1 MKNIKKYNNKK
12 MDINE
17 LEMNI
22 NQAIS
27 KKVIFDMN
35 SERAKKRLAQMQK
48 RKDYLNETDSIKN
61 DKSTISLNETSI
73 QIEESTPTQFSN
85 KNNNPNTDL
94 NQNNI
99 NNNQNSN
106 NILLNPFSFDET
118 EKSENEISNI
128 ELNVSDLDCNIE
140 IDENDNKLKELNNVS
155 SSEYAKNFC
164 TSTSKS
170 FVHLN
175 NNLVARAAAQNEKN
189 TTSYLL
195 ALCPEILKKNN
206 NNKEVIFENYAV
218 DDAINEENE
227 VETPNKGNKTFLN
240 SDNNH
245 KKKYN
250 FKKNF
255 NNCNFDCKKNNG
267 KDLKNDTFNNLLF
280 NNVNHKKSKSG
291 ISFNNILKNHSAENK
306 KSILKKKIQNSGNNK
321 NTNNNYKKIFFDNIK
336 SPLNKSKLSKN
347 KPSSKINSS
356 REFEHLKK
364 NLIKHIPFPYSK
376 KTINPLSKRIK
387 ISNSNKSNSI
397 ILYHN
402 KSKTSFTKPFFVKIN
417 TPNTL
422 RNNYSS
428 SRVTENN
435 QIKYKINEIKKDYK
449 NSYHKKN
456 KTYGS
461 KLPIDNNQQTNN
473 YYPNNNNYQNKNFNG
488 NNSIHINN
496 NLNRSYKK
504 NLKNNKSF
512 SKLEISNKNKIISS
526 LKKMNFFSNEN
537 YSKALLALNNS
548 TSSLF
553 TILVF
558 YDSNTNKFSFR
569 GLYEINNKDS
579 NVSANKIFSS
589 SFCQSKININEIN
602 HFYTYDVKKEFVK
615 FNFQNNENK
624 KFNYNTILIF

>member
-1 MKNIKKYNNKK
+1 

-17 LEMNI
+17 LQKGFELNI

-48 RKDYLNETDSIKN
+48 RKEYLNETDSIKN

-85 KNNNPNTDL
+85 KNN
-94 NQNNI
+94 QNNSY
-99 NNNQNSN
+99 NNKNIN

-140 IDENDNKLKELNNVS
+140 IDENDNKLNELNNVS

-206 NNKEVIFENYAV
+206 NNKDFIYENYAV
-218 DDAINEENE
+218 NDAINEENE
-227 VETPNKGNKTFLN
+227 IETPNKGNHTFLN
-240 SDNNH
+240 GSNY

-255 NNCNFDCKKNNG
+255 DINFHNKNHDFKKNNNV
-267 KDLKNDTFNNLLF
+267 KDLKIDTFNKLLS
-280 NNVNHKKSKSG
+280 NHVIHKKSKSG
-291 ISFNNILKNHSAENK
+291 FSYNNILKNHSAENK
-306 KSILKKKIQNSGNNK
+306 KGILKNKFQNSGNKK
-321 NTNNNYKKIFFDNIK
+321 NININKKILFDNFK
-336 SPLNKSKLSKN
+336 SPLNKSKLSKI
-347 KPSSKINSS
+347 KPSNKINST
-356 REFEHLKK
+356 REFEYLKK
-364 NLIKHIPFPYSK
+364 NLIKNIPISHSK
-376 KTINPLSKRIK
+376 KPINPLSKRIK
-387 ISNSNKSNSI
+387 ASNSNKSNSI
-397 ILYHN
+397 ILHHN
-402 KSKTSFTKPFFVKIN
+402 KSKTSFTKPFFVKLN
-417 TPNTL
+417 TSNTL

-435 QIKYKINEIKKDYK
+435 QIKNQTNEIKKEYK
-449 NSYHKKN
+449 NTYHKKN

-461 KLPIDNNQQTNN
+461 KLPLD
-473 YYPNNNNYQNKNFNG
+473 NNNNNKNNYFSNNHNYQNNNINE
-488 NNSIHINN
+488 NNSNHINN
-496 NLNRSYKK
+496 NLNHSYKK
-504 NLKNNKSF
+504 NLIKNKSL

-526 LKKMNFFSNEN
+526 LKKINFFSNEN

-548 TSSLF
+548 TCSLF

-558 YDSNTNKFSFR
+558 YDNNTNKFSFR
-569 GLYEINNKDS
+569 GLYEIISKDG
-579 NVSANKIFSS
+579 NISANKIFSS
-589 SFCQSKININEIN
+589 SFCQTKININDIN

>member
-1 MKNIKKYNNKK
+1 

-48 RKDYLNETDSIKN
+48 RKEYLNETDSIKN
-61 DKSTISLNETSI
+61 DKSTFSLNETSV
-73 QIEESTPTQFSN
+73 QIEESTPTQLSN
-85 KNNNPNTDL
+85 KNNNQNTEL

-99 NNNQNSN
+99 NNNQNMN

-206 NNKEVIFENYAV
+206 NNKDVIFENYGV

-227 VETPNKGNKTFLN
+227 NETPNKGNNTFFN
-240 SDNNH
+240 CENNH

-255 NNCNFDCKKNNG
+255 HNWNFDLYNHNKNYDNCKKNNG
-267 KDLKNDTFNNLLF
+267 KDLKIDTFNNLLF
-280 NNVNHKKSKSG
+280 NNVFHKKSKSG
-291 ISFNNILKNHSAENK
+291 FSFNNILKNNSAENK
-306 KSILKKKIQNSGNNK
+306 KNILKKKIQNSGNKK
-321 NTNNNYKKIFFDNIK
+321 NMNNNNKKIFFDNIK
-336 SPLNKSKLSKN
+336 SPLNKSKISKN
-347 KPSSKINSS
+347 NKHSNKINST

-364 NLIKHIPFPYSK
+364 NLIKNVPFPYSK
-376 KTINPLSKRIK
+376 KPIYPLTKRIK
-387 ISNSNKSNSI
+387 TSNSNKSNSI

-428 SRVTENN
+428 SRVTEDN
-435 QIKYKINEIKKDYK
+435 QIKKKINDIKKGYK
-449 NSYHKKN
+449 KSYHKKN

-461 KLPIDNNQQTNN
+461 KLPLDNNHHNNN
-473 YYPNNNNYQNKNFNG
+473 YFINYNNYQNNNFNG
-488 NNSIHINN
+488 NKSVHIKN
-496 NLNRSYKK
+496 NLNRLYKK
-504 NLKNNKSF
+504 NLIKNKSF
-512 SKLEISNKNKIISS
+512 SKLEISNKNKIISA
-526 LKKMNFFSNEN
+526 LKKINFFSNEN

-558 YDSNTNKFSFR
+558 YDNNTNKFSFR

-589 SFCQSKININEIN
+589 SFCQSKIDINDIN

>member
-1 MKNIKKYNNKK
+1 

-17 LEMNI
+17 LQKGFELNI

-48 RKDYLNETDSIKN
+48 RKEYLNETDSIKN

-85 KNNNPNTDL
+85 KNN
-94 NQNNI
+94 QNNSY
-99 NNNQNSN
+99 NNKNIN

-140 IDENDNKLKELNNVS
+140 IDENDNKLNELNNVS

-164 TSTSKS
+164 SSTSKS

-206 NNKEVIFENYAV
+206 NNKDFIYENYAV
-218 DDAINEENE
+218 NDAINEENE
-227 VETPNKGNKTFLN
+227 IETPNKGNHTFLN
-240 SDNNH
+240 GSNY

-255 NNCNFDCKKNNG
+255 DINFHNKNHDFKKNNNV
-267 KDLKNDTFNNLLF
+267 KDLKIDTFNKLLS
-280 NNVNHKKSKSG
+280 NHVIHKKSKSG
-291 ISFNNILKNHSAENK
+291 FSYNNILKNHSAENK
-306 KSILKKKIQNSGNNK
+306 KGILKNKFQNSGNKK
-321 NTNNNYKKIFFDNIK
+321 NININKKILFDNFK
-336 SPLNKSKLSKN
+336 SPLNKSKLSKI
-347 KPSSKINSS
+347 KPSNKINST
-356 REFEHLKK
+356 REFEYLKK
-364 NLIKHIPFPYSK
+364 NLIKNIPISHSK
-376 KTINPLSKRIK
+376 KPINPLSKRIK
-387 ISNSNKSNSI
+387 ASNSNKSNSI
-397 ILYHN
+397 ILHHN
-402 KSKTSFTKPFFVKIN
+402 KSKTSFTKPFFVKLN
-417 TPNTL
+417 TSNTL

-435 QIKYKINEIKKDYK
+435 QIKNQTNEIKKEYK
-449 NSYHKKN
+449 NTYHKKN

-461 KLPIDNNQQTNN
+461 KLPLD
-473 YYPNNNNYQNKNFNG
+473 NNNNNNKNNYFSNNHNYQNNNINE
-488 NNSIHINN
+488 NNSNHINN
-496 NLNRSYKK
+496 NLNHSYKK
-504 NLKNNKSF
+504 NLIKNKSL

-526 LKKMNFFSNEN
+526 LKKINFFSNEN

-548 TSSLF
+548 TCSLF

-558 YDSNTNKFSFR
+558 YDNNTNKFSFR
-569 GLYEINNKDS
+569 GLYEIISKDG
-579 NVSANKIFSS
+579 NISANKIFSS
-589 SFCQSKININEIN
+589 SFCQTKININDIN